1 MKSDSQGILMPD
13 AGGYPA
19 FLRQCLKK
27 PPPIY
32 YRGAVD
38 LLRAEKILSVVG
50 SRMLTTANQR
60 SMYSILSP
68 LHDQPLVIMSGLARG
83 LDALA
88 HSLALEHNLKTIAIL
103 GSGVAQHEVYP
114 PSNTALADRII
125 DSGGLLLSPFPEGT
139 PIMPYNFPIRNQLI
153 AALSHATLIASAAKK
168 SGALITARLAL
179 EYGKEVFVIPGY
191 VADQMYEGSNLL
203 MQQGAYPI
211 LSAEDITTY
220 FGLSSAH
227 AKEYR
232 TDDPVEKKIIATL
245 KQKNLT
251 LNELSEALKLPPYKL
266 TPLVSKLELKSWITF
281 ASDGTIS
288 LS

>member
-1 MKSDSQGILMPD
+1 MLMPD

-19 FLRQCLKK
+19 ILRQCLKK

-32 YRGAVD
+32 YRGAID
-38 LLRAEKILSVVG
+38 LLRAGKILSVVG

-60 SMYSILSP
+60 SMHAILSP
-68 LHDQPLVIMSGLARG
+68 LHDQPLVIMSGLALG

-88 HSLALEHNLKTIAIL
+88 HGIALEHNLKTIAIL
-103 GSGVAQHEVYP
+103 GASVAQHEVYP
-114 PSNTALADRII
+114 PSNTALAERII
-125 DSGGLLLSPFPEGT
+125 SSGGLLISPFPQGT

-191 VADQMYEGSNLL
+191 VADHMYEGSNLL

-220 FGLSSAH
+220 FNLSPAH

-232 TDDPVEKKIIATL
+232 TEDPVERKIIVTL
-245 KQKNLT
+245 KQQSLT
-251 LNELSEALKLPPYKL
+251 LNELAQVLKLSAHQL
-266 TPLVSKLELKSWITF
+266 SPLISKLELRHWLTF
-281 ASDGTIS
+281 AADGTIQ
-288 LS
+288 LA